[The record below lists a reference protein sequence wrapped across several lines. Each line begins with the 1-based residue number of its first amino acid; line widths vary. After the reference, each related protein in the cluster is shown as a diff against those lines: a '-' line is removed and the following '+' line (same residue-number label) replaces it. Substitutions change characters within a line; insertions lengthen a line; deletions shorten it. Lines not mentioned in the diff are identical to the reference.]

1 MEPRYLLTESELIEL
16 LQDRVVLAALEDAD
30 IYEWPSYQN
39 AFEDEDLSNEWS
51 HKRAEK
57 LLDNYE
63 IFN

>member
-16 LQDRVVLAALEDAD
+16 LQDRVVLAALENAD
-30 IYEWPSYQN
+30 IYEWPNYQN
-39 AFEDEDLSNEWS
+39 AFEDDELDEEWS
-51 HKRAEK
+51 HVEAGE

>member
-16 LQDRVVLAALEDAD
+16 LQDRVVLAALENAD
-30 IYEWPSYQN
+30 IYEWPNYQN

-51 HKRAEK
+51 HERAGE